1 MWDIATPIEH
11 EININM
17 KRLTWINKEHAKK
30 KKKIVKIS
38 KFFEKGIN
46 NMKVKEFQSKPN
58 VGNVKMAILFLFS

>member
-1 MWDIATPIEH
+1 
-11 EININM
+11 
-17 KRLTWINKEHAKK
+17 
-30 KKKIVKIS
+30 VKIS